1 MIFLQNR
8 NFCKILAVILVL
20 INDNLLSQI
29 CIRIFPDINI
39 EQPIPGRQDPLKI
52 VHSELLGL
60 KNDFCEIHTGEIMKQ
75 FFSSVITVENK
86 PYRMQDFP
94 IKLSQS
100 PVAGKTYFMCPVWYA
115 KRVTIKNDVP
125 LLIHHVGGN
134 SFIFHGVISKRIID
148 ILSYPQGQSTNSAEE
163 IMKGILPQ
171 YDLENAT
178 LIDKDHREAIQI
190 GDGILFYS
198 MTGDSEW
205 PIHRKAIGI
214 SLGKD
219 MILLLFLLSVQ
230 KQTQQLTLSFFCVSK
245 MTDIIKTFDCQHF
258 CRLLP
263 VKN

>member
-1 MIFLQNR
+1 MNCLLNR
-8 NFCKILAVILVL
+8 NFCKILVALLVL
-20 INDNLLSQI
+20 ITDNLFSQI

-60 KNDFCEIHTGEIMKQ
+60 KKDFCEIHTDEIMKQ

-115 KRVTIKNDVP
+115 KRVTIKNDEP
-125 LLIHHVGGN
+125 LLIHHVSGN
-134 SFIFHGVISKRIID
+134 SFVFHGVISRRIID
-148 ILSYPQGQSTNSAEE
+148 ILSYPQGQSSKTAGE
-163 IMKGILPQ
+163 IMKGIFSE
-171 YDLENAT
+171 YDLENLT
-178 LIDKDHREAIQI
+178 LVDKDNREAIQI
-190 GDGILFYS
+190 GDVVLFYS
-198 MTGDSEW
+198 MSGNPEW
-205 PIHRKAIGI
+205 PVHKKVIGI

-219 MILLLFLLSVQ
+219 MILVLILVSSERL
-230 KQTQQLTLSFFCVSK
+230 QLTLSYYYVSR
-245 MTDIIKTFDCQHF
+245 MSDIKKTFDCQHF